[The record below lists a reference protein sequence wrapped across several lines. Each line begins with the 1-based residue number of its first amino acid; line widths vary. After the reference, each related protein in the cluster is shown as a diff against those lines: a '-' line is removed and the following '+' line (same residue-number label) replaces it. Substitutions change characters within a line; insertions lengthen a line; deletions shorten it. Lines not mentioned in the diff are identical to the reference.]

1 MSSNN
6 TSRNQK
12 RIVRHRR
19 IRGKVKGTSECPRLS
34 VFCSLKFIY
43 AQVID
48 DEKNQVLVQS
58 NTKELSKSDK
68 TLTGKNIAVAEKIG
82 EEIALKCAKKQ
93 IEKVVFDRGGYK
105 YHGRIKALAESARK
119 NGLKF

>member
-1 MSSNN
+1 MRLKNN
-6 TSRNQK
+6 SRNQK
-12 RIVRHRR
+12 RVVRHNR

-43 AQVID
+43 AQVIND
-48 DEKNQVLVQS
+48 DDNKVIAQANSKEMQKKEKKASLNNLEVADQI
-58 NTKELSKSDK
+58 
-68 TLTGKNIAVAEKIG
+68 GKMVAERCLTQK
-82 EEIALKCAKKQ
+82 

-105 YHGRIKALAESARK
+105 YHGKIKALADSARK